1 MSVIMAIFSAFAPP
15 QDKPDTGSG
24 NSGQIQQEVKIS
36 LDAAIDIAVAD
47 AGVARAD
54 AKFTEAKLDSDDL
67 VAHYDIEF
75 IAGAN
80 EYDYEIAV
88 TDGSILKKE
97 VEPADP
103 SKYVSADAAK
113 KAALDHAGLTE
124 AQVTELETELD
135 TDSLTAHYDVEFKCG
150 GFEYEYKINAKSGKV
165 ISFEKE
171 RD

>member
-47 AGVARAD
+47 AGIARAD

-75 IAGAN
+75 IAGTN

-88 TDGSILKKE
+88 ADGSILKKKSS
-97 VEPADP
+97 PLTPRSPQSP
-103 SKYVSADAAK
+103 SPMSQAISAS
-113 KAALDHAGLTE
+113 TRRR
-124 AQVTELETELD
+124 Q
-135 TDSLTAHYDVEFKCG
+135 
-150 GFEYEYKINAKSGKV
+150 
-165 ISFEKE
+165 
-171 RD
+171 

>member
-1 MSVIMAIFSAFAPP
+1 MFASIFKSIGVALMSVIMAIFSAFAPP

-54 AKFTEAKLDSDDL
+54 ATFTEAKLDSDDL

-80 EYDYEIAV
+80 
-88 TDGSILKKE
+88 
-97 VEPADP
+97 
-103 SKYVSADAAK
+103 
-113 KAALDHAGLTE
+113 
-124 AQVTELETELD
+124 
-135 TDSLTAHYDVEFKCG
+135 
-150 GFEYEYKINAKSGKV
+150 
-165 ISFEKE
+165 
-171 RD
+171 

>member
-1 MSVIMAIFSAFAPP
+1 MFASIFKSIGVALMSVIMAIFSAFAPP

-80 EYDYEIAV
+80 PR
-88 TDGSILKKE
+88 S
-97 VEPADP
+97 PQSP
-103 SKYVSADAAK
+103 SPMSQAISAS
-113 KAALDHAGLTE
+113 TRRR
-124 AQVTELETELD
+124 Q
-135 TDSLTAHYDVEFKCG
+135 
-150 GFEYEYKINAKSGKV
+150 
-165 ISFEKE
+165 
-171 RD
+171 

>member
-1 MSVIMAIFSAFAPP
+1 MFASIFKSIGVALMSVIMAIFSAFAPP

-88 TDGSILKKE
+88 ADGSILKKE

-103 SKYVSADAAK
+103 SKPS
-113 KAALDHAGLTE
+113 
-124 AQVTELETELD
+124 
-135 TDSLTAHYDVEFKCG
+135 
-150 GFEYEYKINAKSGKV
+150 
-165 ISFEKE
+165 
-171 RD
+171 